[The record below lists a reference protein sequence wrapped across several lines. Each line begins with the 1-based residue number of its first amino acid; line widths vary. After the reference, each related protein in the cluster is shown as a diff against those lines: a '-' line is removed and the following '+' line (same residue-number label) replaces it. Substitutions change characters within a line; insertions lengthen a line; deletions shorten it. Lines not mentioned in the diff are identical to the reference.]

1 VGMTFYAPTIDAFDS
16 DDLFAHW
23 RAEDARIR
31 EDEELEIKRDAAYAA
46 ARSGDLDA
54 VMQAWDEGL
63 IDTDTAALALY
74 GCNCRRCR
82 KSDPGGCVR
91 N

>member
-1 VGMTFYAPTIDAFDS
+1 MTFYAPTIDAFDS

-31 EDEELEIKRDAAYAA
+31 EDEELSLKRDLAYAA
-46 ARSGDLDA
+46 AESGDLAA
-54 VMQAWDEGL
+54 VMAAWDEGL
-63 IDTDTAALALY
+63 IDDSTAALVLY

-82 KSDPGGCVR
+82 KSDPGGCVQAR
-91 N
+91 